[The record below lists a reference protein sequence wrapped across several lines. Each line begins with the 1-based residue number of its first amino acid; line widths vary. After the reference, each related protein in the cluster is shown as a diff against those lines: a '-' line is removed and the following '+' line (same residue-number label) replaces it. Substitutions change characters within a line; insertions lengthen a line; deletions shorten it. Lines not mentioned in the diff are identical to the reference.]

1 MGRKSRNHKLCFS
14 IKYFISV
21 SIVFLIVF
29 SNFFVSGSS
38 IAESKFGYRDK
49 SNLLV
54 QSDDLWHDGRFQGK
68 WGTTKELSDGL
79 IWGDLDLKRTS
90 SIGNFYGEFRE
101 FGANSSGTM
110 NGVFINGILMGNI
123 ENGQENSKNR
133 FIGLIRTNETGFNGV
148 VFGLKL
154 SFVFV
159 QGDYESSF
167 LPPLTGDYGVGVKSL
182 YLIDENRLE
191 EFTQDVADD
200 FREMMIQIWYP
211 IDKEILEPRID
222 YMDAPTFAWL
232 KGRSPVPLFTIPD
245 NGYSF
250 VRPHARFEPPISNA
264 NVMYPVII
272 FSPGYDGVYQ
282 IYTSFIE
289 DMVSNG
295 YIVVSINHPYVSGIT
310 VFPDGREIYVSDIPP
325 AELSLNSVVDDA
337 KFVLDNIFEMNNS
350 DDFFKGRFDLSKVG
364 MYGHSFGGAS
374 TSICCYQDER
384 FLCGLT
390 LDGVFYLDY
399 IPEKLEKPFL
409 LMIAENRFNNENVQ
423 DMWNTLDGDAY
434 KVEIGGSTHYAYTDV
449 GVLLKHLLPLVPPV
463 LLGFGTIEPKLQ
475 VNITRMITK
484 MFFDVYLRGED
495 VEDLITFLSSIDE
508 VNFEY
513 K

>member
-1 MGRKSRNHKLCFS
+1 
-14 IKYFISV
+14 
-21 SIVFLIVF
+21 
-29 SNFFVSGSS
+29 
-38 IAESKFGYRDK
+38 
-49 SNLLV
+49 
-54 QSDDLWHDGRFQGK
+54 
-68 WGTTKELSDGL
+68 
-79 IWGDLDLKRTS
+79 
-90 SIGNFYGEFRE
+90 
-101 FGANSSGTM
+101 
-110 NGVFINGILMGNI
+110 
-123 ENGQENSKNR
+123 
-133 FIGLIRTNETGFNGV
+133 
-148 VFGLKL
+148 
-154 SFVFV
+154 
-159 QGDYESSF
+159 
-167 LPPLTGDYGVGVKSL
+167 LTGEYSVGVKSL
-182 YLIDENRLE
+182 HLIDENRLE
-191 EFTQDVADD
+191 EFTQDVTDD

-211 IDKEILEPRID
+211 TDKEIVEPRID

-232 KGRSPVPLFTIPD
+232 KARSPVPLFTIPD
-245 NGYSF
+245 NGYMF
-250 VRPHARFEPPISNA
+250 VRPHARSEPPISNA
-264 NVMYPVII
+264 NDMFPVIV

-310 VFPDGREIYVSDIPP
+310 VFPDGRKIYISDIPP

-337 KFVLDNIFEMNNS
+337 KFVLDNIYEMNES
-350 DDFFKGRFDLSKVG
+350 DGDFKGRFDLSRIG

-423 DMWNTLDGDAY
+423 DMWNNLVSDAF
-434 KVEIGGSTHYAYTDV
+434 KVEIEGSTHYAYTDV

-484 MFFDVYLRGED
+484 MFFDVYLKGEN
-495 VEDLITFLSSIDE
+495 VEDLITFLSVIDW
-508 VNFEY
+508 VKFEY

>member
-1 MGRKSRNHKLCFS
+1 
-14 IKYFISV
+14 
-21 SIVFLIVF
+21 
-29 SNFFVSGSS
+29 
-38 IAESKFGYRDK
+38 
-49 SNLLV
+49 
-54 QSDDLWHDGRFQGK
+54 
-68 WGTTKELSDGL
+68 
-79 IWGDLDLKRTS
+79 
-90 SIGNFYGEFRE
+90 
-101 FGANSSGTM
+101 
-110 NGVFINGILMGNI
+110 MGNI
-123 ENGQENSKNR
+123 EDEQANSKNVI
-133 FIGLIRTNETGFNGV
+133 IGLMRSDETGFNGV

-154 SFVFV
+154 SFVFI
-159 QGDYESSF
+159 QGEYESSF
-167 LPPLTGDYGVGVKSL
+167 LPPLTGVFGVGVKSMH
-182 YLIDENRLE
+182 LIDENRLE
-191 EFTQDVADD
+191 EFTPDDPDD

-211 IDKEILEPRID
+211 IDKEIVEPRID

-232 KGRSPVPLFTIPD
+232 KARSPIPLFTIPD

-250 VRPHARFEPPISNA
+250 VRPHARSEPSISNV
-264 NVMYPVII
+264 NDMYPVIL

-310 VFPDGREIYVSDIPP
+310 VFPDGRKIYVSDIPP

-337 KFVLDNIFEMNNS
+337 KFVLDNVFEMNES
-350 DDFFKGRFDLSKVG
+350 DDDFKGRFDLSKVG

-423 DMWNTLDGDAY
+423 DMWNNLDVNAF
-434 KVEIGGSTHYAYTDV
+434 KVEIEGSTHYAYTDV

-484 MFFDVYLRGED
+484 TFFDVYLQGEN

-508 VNFEY
+508 VKFEY